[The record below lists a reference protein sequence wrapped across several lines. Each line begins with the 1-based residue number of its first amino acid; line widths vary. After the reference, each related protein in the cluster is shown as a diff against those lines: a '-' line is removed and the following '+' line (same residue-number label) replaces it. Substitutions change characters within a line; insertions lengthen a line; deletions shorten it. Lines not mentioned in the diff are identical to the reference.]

1 MQLHEPQL
9 KIGKEIKK
17 LRTVNDMTQEQA
29 AEGLHLD
36 RNAYGEI
43 ERGKTDIHLSRL
55 VQIANFF
62 EVSIEDLV
70 GSKDKAVFYVAG
82 TSNSQSNNNLY
93 NEYNGVSAEVFAL
106 QHELEKAQLQI
117 VHLGKELDNHQKIIK
132 LLEEKTSDK

>member
-1 MQLHEPQL
+1 MQLHELQL

-62 EVSIEDLV
+62 EVEIEELV
-70 GSKDKAVFYVAG
+70 GKKTKALFNVTG
-82 TSNSQSNNNLY
+82 TSNTQSYNQC
-93 NEYNGVSAEVFAL
+93 NEYNGVTSEVFSL

-117 VHLGKELDNHQKIIK
+117 EHLGKELDNHQKIIK

>member
-1 MQLHEPQL
+1 MQLHELQI

-17 LRTVNDMTQEQA
+17 LRTLNEMTQEQVS
-29 AEGLHLD
+29 EGLHLD

-55 VQIANFF
+55 VQVANFF
-62 EVSIEDLV
+62 EVEIEDLV

-93 NEYNGVSAEVFAL
+93 NEYNGVSAEVFTL

-117 VHLGKELDNHQKIIK
+117 DHLAKELSNHQKIIQ
-132 LLEEKTSDK
+132 LLEEKIADK

>member
-1 MQLHEPQL
+1 MQLHELQI

-62 EVSIEDLV
+62 KVEIEDLV
-70 GSKDKAVFYVAG
+70 GSNNRTVFYVNGG
-82 TSNSQSNNNLY
+82 TSNTQSNLY
-93 NEYNGVSAEVFAL
+93 NDYRGVSPEVFAL

-117 VHLGKELDNHQKIIK
+117 EHLGKELINQQKIIQ
-132 LLEEKTSDK
+132 LLEERSADK

>member
-1 MQLHEPQL
+1 MQLHELQI

-17 LRTVNDMTQEQA
+17 LRTLNEMTQEQVS
-29 AEGLHLD
+29 EGLHLD

-55 VQIANFF
+55 VQVANFF

-82 TSNSQSNNNLY
+82 TSNTQSYNQC
-93 NEYNGVSAEVFAL
+93 NEYNGVSAEVFTL

-117 VHLGKELDNHQKIIK
+117 DHLAKELSNHQKIIQ
-132 LLEEKTSDK
+132 LLEEKAAGK

>member
-1 MQLHEPQL
+1 MQLHELQI
-9 KIGKEIKK
+9 KIGKEIKR
-17 LRTVNDMTQEQA
+17 LRMVSEMTQEQV

-62 EVSIEDLV
+62 EVEIEDLV
-70 GSKDKAVFYVAG
+70 GSNNRTVFYVNGG
-82 TSNSQSNNNLY
+82 TSNTQSNLY
-93 NEYNGVSAEVFAL
+93 NDYRGVSPEVFAL

-117 VHLGKELDNHQKIIK
+117 EHLGKECSNQQKIIQ
-132 LLEEKTSDK
+132 LLEEKVSDK

>member
-1 MQLHEPQL
+1 MQLHELQI

-17 LRTVNDMTQEQA
+17 LRTLNEMTQEQVS
-29 AEGLHLD
+29 EGLHLD

-55 VQIANFF
+55 VQVANFF

-82 TSNSQSNNNLY
+82 TSNTQSYNQC
-93 NEYNGVSAEVFAL
+93 NEYNGVSAEVFTL
-106 QHELEKAQLQI
+106 QHELEKAQLHI
-117 VHLGKELDNHQKIIK
+117 EHLGKELSNQQKIIQ
-132 LLEEKTSDK
+132 LLEEKVSDK

>member
-1 MQLHEPQL
+1 MQLHELQL
-9 KIGKEIKK
+9 KIGKEIKR
-17 LRTVNDMTQEQA
+17 LRVVNEMTQEQV

-62 EVSIEDLV
+62 EVEIEELV
-70 GSKDKAVFYVAG
+70 GSKNKAVFYVAG

-93 NEYNGVSAEVFAL
+93 NEYNGVSVEVFAL

-117 VHLGKELDNHQKIIK
+117 EHLGKELINQQKIIK
-132 LLEEKTSDK
+132 LLEEKAADK

>member
-1 MQLHEPQL
+1 MQLHELQI

-17 LRTVNDMTQEQA
+17 LRTVNDMTQEQV

-55 VQIANFF
+55 VQVANFF

-82 TSNSQSNNNLY
+82 TSNTQSYNQC
-93 NEYNGVSAEVFAL
+93 NEYHGVSAEVFTL

-117 VHLGKELDNHQKIIK
+117 GHLAKELSNHQKIIQ
-132 LLEEKTSDK
+132 LLEEKAAGK

>member
-1 MQLHEPQL
+1 MQLHELQL

-17 LRTVNDMTQEQA
+17 LRTMNEMTQEEV

-62 EVSIEDLV
+62 AVEIEDLV
-70 GSKDKAVFYVAG
+70 GSNNRTVFYVNGG
-82 TSNSQSNNNLY
+82 TSNTQSNLY
-93 NEYNGVSAEVFAL
+93 NDYRGVSPEVFAL
-106 QHELEKAQLQI
+106 HHELEKSQLQI
-117 VHLGKELDNHQKIIK
+117 EHLAKELSNQQKIIK
-132 LLEEKTSDK
+132 LLEEKTADK

>member
-1 MQLHEPQL
+1 MQLHELQI
-9 KIGKEIKK
+9 KVGKEIKR
-17 LRTVNDMTQEQA
+17 LRVVNEMTQEQV

-62 EVSIEDLV
+62 EVEIEELV
-70 GSKDKAVFYVAG
+70 GSKNKSVFYVTG
-82 TSNSQSNNNLY
+82 TSNTQSYNQC

-106 QHELEKAQLQI
+106 QHELEKAHLQI
-117 VHLGKELDNHQKIIK
+117 EHLGKELSNYQKIIK
-132 LLEEKTSDK
+132 LLEEKSADK